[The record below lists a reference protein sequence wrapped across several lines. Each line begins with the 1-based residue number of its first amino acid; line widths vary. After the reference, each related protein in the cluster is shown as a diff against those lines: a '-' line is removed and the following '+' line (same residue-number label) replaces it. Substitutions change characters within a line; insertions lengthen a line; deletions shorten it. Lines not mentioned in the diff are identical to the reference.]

1 VSMKRIILHWT
12 AGAYG
17 VNNVEA
23 DAYHF
28 IVNRDGSFTAGLDKP
43 EDNIPPLRPGAY
55 AAHTLNLNSHS
66 IGIAVDAMA
75 GARERPLHTGP
86 SPITPEQLD
95 GLVGLTARLCMKYGI
110 PVTRETVLS
119 HAEVQRTLVVKQRPK
134 WDITWLPGMQATGD
148 AIEIGDVLR
157 ARVRTAI
164 AQRELLERK
173 TTIAAATGKPQAS
186 PRIGWGQSIAAIFAG
201 IIHLFKGGRT

>member
-1 VSMKRIILHWT
+1 MKRIIWHWT

-28 IVNRDGSFTAGLDKP
+28 IINRDGTSAAGLDKP

-55 AAHTLNLNSHS
+55 AAHTLNLNSYS
-66 IGIAVDAMA
+66 IGIAIDAMA
-75 GARERPLHTGP
+75 GARERPLHIGTA
-86 SPITPEQLD
+86 PITPEQID

-119 HAEVQRTLVVKQRPK
+119 HAEVERTLRVKQRQK
-134 WDITWLPGMQATGD
+134 WDITWIPSMDRVGD
-148 AIEIGDVLR
+148 AIEIGDMLR
-157 ARVRTAI
+157 ARVRVAI
-164 AQRELLERK
+164 AQREDMERK
-173 TTIAAATGKPQAS
+173 ATIAAATTQAE
-186 PRIGWGQSIAAIFAG
+186 PDTPPANWFAAIVKA
-201 IIHLFKGGRT
+201 IWVAIERIRR